1 MVLFGLT
8 LLALM
13 TCGACTPSRT
23 VNAQSLK
30 NAKDRKPAPDFELKD
45 VNGKVIRLSDYKG
58 KAVMIDFWATWCGPC
73 QIEIP
78 WFIDFQRKY
87 KDQGFIVLGV
97 SLDDDG
103 WKAVTPFAEKMR
115 INYPI
120 VMGNDSTADLYGAAE
135 ALPTTVLIDREGNV
149 ASVHVGLAGKQ
160 EFQDAIEKLLEA
172 PAETH
177 AALRRSVN
185 RAN

>member
-1 MVLFGLT
+1 
-8 LLALM
+8 
-13 TCGACTPSRT
+13 
-23 VNAQSLK
+23 
-30 NAKDRKPAPDFELKD
+30 

-58 KAVMIDFWATWCGPC
+58 TC

-87 KDQGFIVLGV
+87 KDQGFVVIGV

-103 WKAVTPFAEKMR
+103 WKAVTPFAQKMR

-120 VMGNDSTADLYGAAE
+120 VMGNDPTADLYGAAE
-135 ALPTTVLIDREGNV
+135 ALPTTVLVDRNGNV
-149 ASVHVGLAGKQ
+149 ASIHVGLAGKQ

-177 AALRRSVN
+177 AALRNPGDRTN
-185 RAN
+185 